1 MRIVSGA
8 FEGRRITPP
17 PNLPVRP
24 TTDRAK
30 ESLFNILVN
39 NCTFEDMDVL
49 DLFAGTGS
57 ISYEFVSRG
66 CRSVTAIDNNSM
78 CIDFIKKMADDYKM
92 EILHA
97 YRDDVFRFLKHNT
110 KQFNLIFADP
120 PYDLPGLVDIPDL
133 VLNSLALTEDGLFI
147 LEHPRIIMFSDH
159 KYLLQNRKYG
169 HVNFSIFAT
178 KVTW

>member
-1 MRIVSGA
+1 MRIVSGI
-8 FEGRRITPP
+8 FKGRRINPP
-17 PNLPVRP
+17 PNLSVRP

-39 NCTFEDMDVL
+39 NFTFEDMDVL

-66 CRSVTAIDNNSM
+66 CRSVTAIDINSR
-78 CIDFIKKMADDYKM
+78 CIDFIKMMADDFKM

-110 KQFNLIFADP
+110 KQYNLIFADP
-120 PYDLPGLVDIPDL
+120 PYDLRGLADIPDM
-133 VLNSLALTEDGLFI
+133 VLNSLSLAKDGWFI
-147 LEHPRIIMFSDH
+147 LEHPRKIMFSDH
-159 KYLLQNRKYG
+159 KYLLQHREYG
-169 HVNFSIFAT
+169 HVNFTVFQL
-178 KVTW
+178 K